1 MQSFKETLLEKYKQQ
16 TLTYITNYIGKDFNV
31 IEEESDQYASGG
43 SSLAHSHRS
52 MGSKVMVEE
61 DMG

>member
-1 MQSFKETLLEKYKQQ
+1 MQSFKETLLDKYKQQ

-43 SSLAHSHRS
+43 SLAHSHRS